1 MGTFFRAQIT
11 GKCCMRTLG
20 GHHSYTAPAQ
30 ESGRSCPFVIAMS
43 MWLLVNWII
52 YFFIMFR
59 KLFLQFSTYNID
71 TWSWHKKKSCSMQCP
86 KTLCHP
92 HSYWLLRIP
101 AWIKPY
107 SYYFGP
113 KRRPTGCT
121 KPEKHLRVKNWS
133 IPPKCQRDTTKLL
146 SL

>member
-1 MGTFFRAQIT
+1 MGTFFTAQIT

-59 KLFLQFSTYNID
+59 KLFLQFSTYNLD
-71 TWSWHKKKSCSMQCP
+71 TWSWHKKTVVPCSAQKP
-86 KTLCHP
+86 
-92 HSYWLLRIP
+92 SAIP
-101 AWIKPY
+101 IA
-107 SYYFGP
+107 
-113 KRRPTGCT
+113 TGCCESRHGSNHIPT
-121 KPEKHLRVKNWS
+121 IPGQSVDQPAVQSLKNICGWK
-133 IPPKCQRDTTKLL
+133 IGQFHQNVNEKLL
-146 SL
+146 NC